1 MRLPTH
7 VKVLLLLLILLLAS
21 AVWARSPPK
30 PPQASAG
37 QLHSWVLAMPQL
49 GERQRRVRVYVPAGY
64 GQGQE
69 RYPVLYL
76 HDGQFVFG
84 QDPPGGL
91 QLEKLLEPL
100 IASGQLPPLLVVAID
115 NGPARWDEYS
125 PWRNANMARWIGE
138 GWSAAEEG
146 GEGEAYLRFIVETL
160 KPQIDQ
166 RYRTLSEPQHTAI
179 GGASMGGLISIYAG
193 LAYPQVFGRVLAQST
208 ALWFAE
214 TGEHWLADNAMLRW
228 MAGRKAAAEQR
239 FYLDM
244 GEREWEQGAPPQIR
258 SGNGDALSWPFIYS
272 DGQRALVA
280 ALKASGA
287 SDSQLK
293 TVLEAG
299 ADHDGK
305 AWAGRMDEALI
316 WLFAP

>member
-1 MRLPTH
+1 MRWINGFAAA
-7 VKVLLLLLILLLAS
+7 LLLLVVPWGLAVTGSDPQPVS
-21 AVWARSPPK
+21 AS
-30 PPQASAG
+30 QF
-37 QLHSWVLAMPQL
+37 HSWDVTMPQL
-49 GERQRRVRVYVPAGY
+49 GERQRKVRVYLPAAY
-64 GQGQE
+64 GQGQA

-84 QDPPGGL
+84 QDTPGSL
-91 QLEKLLEPL
+91 QLEAILDPL

-125 PWRNANMARWIGE
+125 PWHNKEMARWVGE

-146 GEGEAYLRFIVETL
+146 GEGEAYLRFIVESL

-166 RYRTLSEPQHTAI
+166 RYRTLSDPQHTAI

-214 TGEHWLADNAMLRW
+214 TGEHWLADNAMLHW
-228 MAGRKAAAEQR
+228 MAGRKVATGQR

-244 GEREWEQGAPPQIR
+244 GDREWEQGAPPQIR
-258 SGNGDALSWPFIYS
+258 SRSGGALSWPFIYS
-272 DGQRALVA
+272 DGQRALIA

-287 SDSQLK
+287 SDGQLK
-293 TVLEAG
+293 TVLETG
-299 ADHDGK
+299 ADHDAK